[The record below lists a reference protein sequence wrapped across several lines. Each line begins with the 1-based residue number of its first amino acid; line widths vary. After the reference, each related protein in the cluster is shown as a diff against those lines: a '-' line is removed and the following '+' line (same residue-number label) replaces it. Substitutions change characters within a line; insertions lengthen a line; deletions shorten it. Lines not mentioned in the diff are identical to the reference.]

1 MKKPITIIP
10 TWVLRQKF
18 KDVKAKM
25 LLLEI
30 YAEANYSRTVVNG
43 REILPGQAKTTLSEL
58 MEKTGLSKKE
68 VRNRIDYLCQL
79 GYISKESSHHYMM
92 ITLKGYAEAIARK
105 EISGAQYGTLLTNCN
120 SVNSATSQI
129 YMGTK
134 EDTPKAYI
142 NNNKKNNVGAS
153 TADVPIEERQN
164 NLRQD
169 VLDFIDQRGYGESL
183 QIIPELKKAVNN
195 FLSYYGVVDDTGLM
209 KCEQIRNF
217 RVEFHLTKW
226 LRNENS
232 LKNIIKI

>member
-30 YAEANYSRTVVNG
+30 YAEANFSRTVING
-43 REILPGQAKTTLSEL
+43 QEILPGQAKTTLRLL
-58 MEKTGLSKKE
+58 MEETGLTKKE
-68 VRNRIDYLCQL
+68 VRNRLDYLCSL
-79 GYISKESSHHYMM
+79 GYISKKSNHHFMI
-92 ITLKGYAEAIARK
+92 ITLVGYAEAIARK
-105 EISGAQYGTLLTNCN
+105 ETSGAQSGAHVTKCN
-120 SVNSATSQI
+120 SINSATGQNN
-129 YMGTK
+129 MGTIYG
-134 EDTPKAYI
+134 TQKAH
-142 NNNKKNNVGAS
+142 KKNNINNVVAPTS
-153 TADVPIEERQN
+153 DVPIEERQN

-183 QIIPELKKAVNN
+183 QIIPELKNAVNN

-232 LKNIIKI
+232 IKNIIKI